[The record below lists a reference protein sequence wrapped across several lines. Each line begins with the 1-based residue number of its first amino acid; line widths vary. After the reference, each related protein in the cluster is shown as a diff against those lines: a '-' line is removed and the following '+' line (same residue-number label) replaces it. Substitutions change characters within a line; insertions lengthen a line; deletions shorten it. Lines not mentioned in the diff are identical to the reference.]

1 MKSQIKV
8 YSRVAIIL
16 FGLWCLAFQA
26 KAQPYNAG
34 TYNAN
39 VPYGSETSITISTD
53 GNVTIPITP
62 TEAGTLGTGSST
74 VTVTSTDVVGY
85 KLYIRAAGAS
95 TNMVNGPDTLPASGN
110 GTPAALSVNTW
121 GYNTDGSSNF
131 VGISLSDTLIKNASG
146 PYSSGDNTTFTYG
159 VKIDNSKPAGN
170 YSTTILYTAAP
181 QTD

>member
-1 MKSQIKV
+1 MQFLKFVCSL
-8 YSRVAIIL
+8 VAVTVL
-16 FGLWCLAFQA
+16 FLSYPLVSH
-26 KAQPYNAG
+26 AQPFGKGKYSE
-34 TYNAN
+34 N
-39 VPYGSETSITISTD
+39 VPYGSETSITISTN

-62 TEAGTLGTGSST
+62 VESGTLGTGSSI

-95 TNMVNGPDTLPASGN
+95 TNMVNGPDNLPTSAN
-110 GTPAALSVNTW
+110 GSPAALATNTW

-131 VGISLSDTLIKNASG
+131 VGISLTDSLIKNATG
-146 PYSSGDNTTFTYG
+146 PFSSGDNTTFTYG